1 MKIQSSKLLV
11 FLTLGS
17 LAVVVALPLF
27 FVLLQAIFPRLAEG
41 SFAQPFGAFAPALGD
56 ARVPR
61 LAANTVGM
69 GLAVCALSLAFAL
82 PLAMLR
88 GLARLPGAA
97 LWDVVLLVPIMIPP
111 YVGAFAW
118 VLMLQSGGYLS
129 QLTGSHFGAF
139 IFSVPGIV
147 LVMSLHLFP
156 VIYFAASRAFL
167 ATSGRYAE
175 AARVMGASPL
185 YALVRVTLPL
195 ATPAIAASLLL
206 VFSLTI
212 EEYGTPAALGAPA
225 HFEVLVTAIEER
237 VNDYPIDIPGAA
249 LLSLLLV
256 ALALAAY
263 VAQQQLLARRSFTTI
278 SGKGRQTALPEI
290 GRWAPAAH
298 ALFAL
303 VSLLAVAVPIAAVV
317 LTASTRT
324 LSGGLAADNFTTANF
339 MQVFGNAGGGMSAL
353 GTSLALALGAAL
365 GTGLLGSLIAYLV
378 SRGDGG
384 GEKMR
389 GHAAVDA
396 FAALPN
402 VIPGMVVAVGLI
414 LAWNQKWWPATPYNT
429 VLILLLAY
437 VCLLLPYPVRYVGAA
452 LRQISLSLD
461 NAARVAGAGSARILR
476 RILAPLAAPHLLV
489 AMAVVFAIATRELV
503 TSLMLAPPGVKTVAI
518 FVFRQFEQG
527 SPAAGMA
534 MSVIAIF
541 SSTLLLIA
549 FHLLGRRLGAEAD

>member
-1 MKIQSSKLLV
+1 MKISGRLLA
-11 FLTLGS
+11 FITLGS

-27 FVLLQAIFPRLAEG
+27 FVLLQAVFPRFSEG
-41 SFAQPFGAFAPALGD
+41 SFAQPFGTFAATLGD
-56 ARVPR
+56 MRVLR
-61 LAANTVGM
+61 LAGNTIGM
-69 GLAVCALSLAFAL
+69 GIAVCALSLVLAL

-88 GLARLPGAA
+88 GLVRLPGAE
-97 LWDVVLLVPIMIPP
+97 LWDIVLLVPIMIPP

-118 VLMLQSGGYLS
+118 VLMLQSGGYVS
-129 QLTGSHFGAF
+129 QLTGTQFGAF

-147 LVMSLHLFP
+147 VVMSLHLFP

-167 ATSGRYAE
+167 ATSGGFAE

-195 ATPAIAASLLL
+195 AAPAIVASLLL

-212 EEYGTPAALGAPA
+212 EEYGTPAALGAA
-225 HFEVLVTAIEER
+225 ANFEVLVTAIEER

-249 LLSLLLV
+249 VLSLLLV
-256 ALALAAY
+256 GLALAAY
-263 VAQQQLLARRSFTTI
+263 VTQQVLLSRGSFTTI
-278 SGKGRQTALPEI
+278 SGKGRQTALPDI
-290 GRWAPAAH
+290 GRWKGPAH

-303 VSLLAVAVPIAAVV
+303 MSLAAVALPIAAVI

-339 MQVFGNAGGGMSAL
+339 MRVFSNAGGGMSAL
-353 GTSLALALGAAL
+353 GTSLTLALGAAL
-365 GTGLLGSLIAYLV
+365 CTGLLGSLIAYLI
-378 SRGDGG
+378 SRGDGS

-389 GHAAVDA
+389 GRTAIDA
-396 FAALPN
+396 FSSLPN

-414 LAWNQKWWPATPYNT
+414 LAWNQRWWPITPYNT
-429 VLILLLAY
+429 VFILLLAY

-452 LRQISLSLD
+452 LRQISVSLD
-461 NAARVAGAGSARILR
+461 NAARVAGAGSARVLR
-476 RILAPLAAPHLLV
+476 SILAPLVAPHLLV

-503 TSLMLAPPGVKTVAI
+503 TSIMLAPPGVKTVAI

-527 SPAAGMA
+527 SPATGMA
-534 MSVIAIF
+534 MAVIAIL
-541 SSTLLLIA
+541 SSTMLLVG
-549 FHLLGRRLGAEAD
+549 FQVLGKRLGADTA